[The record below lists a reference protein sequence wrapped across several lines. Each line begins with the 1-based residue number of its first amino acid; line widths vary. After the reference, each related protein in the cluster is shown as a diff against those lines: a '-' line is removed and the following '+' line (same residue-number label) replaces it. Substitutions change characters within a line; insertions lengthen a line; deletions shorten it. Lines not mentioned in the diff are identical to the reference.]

1 MNRMNRT
8 RTSQNGKKVQDGDFL
23 DLKNLPEGNKYCN
36 IPRPLFKLRYLEQAL
51 MFNHHF
57 FVMILV
63 GISSSV
69 FGPLKTPIIW
79 INANIDFFNAFFFG
93 VGVSGVICWTF
104 VYKLK
109 KEFRRE
115 VSDFAWT
122 GCYILLNICHI
133 LSVVFVIGFFLSV
146 GIKQSGQISSLACGI
161 FSSMLIGII
170 LSIKY
175 AYKS

>member
-1 MNRMNRT
+1 MNRT

-23 DLKNLPEGNKYCN
+23 DLKNLPEGNKCN

-57 FVMILV
+57 LMMILV
-63 GISSSV
+63 GV
-69 FGPLKTPIIW
+69 FGEFFPPSKTPIIW
-79 INANIDFFNAFFFG
+79 VNANVDFLNAFFFG
-93 VGVSGVICWTF
+93 AGVSGVICWTF

-109 KEFRRE
+109 KEFNRE
-115 VSDFAWT
+115 VGDFVWT
-122 GCYILLNICHI
+122 GCYILLNVCHI

-146 GIKQSGQISSLACGI
+146 GIKENGQISSLACGI